1 MRSAL
6 TQLPATTA
14 DFKNGMTFE
23 IEGVPHK
30 LLEFLH
36 VKPGKGSAFVRSKVK
51 NMTNGSVQEKTFR
64 AGESVQIAQL
74 DKATMQYTFSE
85 DNNAAF
91 MDMESFE
98 EVRIPR
104 KKIDNVNLLKAGL
117 EVKTL
122 AYNGEIID
130 IEFPNQL
137 EYEVVE
143 KVSAKECIV
152 DTEEPLSVAVPE
164 FIEVGEKIIVST
176 DDGKFVSRAKGS
188 GKDFN

>member
-122 AYNGEIID
+122 AYNVSIFLISPLH
-130 IEFPNQL
+130 IFHATYFP
-137 EYEVVE
+137 
-143 KVSAKECIV
+143 
-152 DTEEPLSVAVPE
+152 
-164 FIEVGEKIIVST
+164 
-176 DDGKFVSRAKGS
+176 
-188 GKDFN
+188 